1 MVGTLKPS
9 IIRATIKV
17 QPFLLSGMGTTS
29 LVVTLAFRGKVNV
42 SIESVTVYFYSHS
55 GQLPLNKSEINFYG
69 IFLFCFNGR
78 KKTVIV
84 FNDTFVYL

>member
-1 MVGTLKPS
+1 MVGTLKRS

-42 SIESVTVYFYSHS
+42 SIESVTVYFHSHA
-55 GQLPLNKSEINFYG
+55 GQLALNKSEINFYR

-78 KKTVIV
+78 KEDRNS
-84 FNDTFVYL
+84 F